1 MKKVYTYEE
10 IEHFVNSIRRNV
22 ELFKVGVKDHIQND
36 IILVLGSSGSGKS
49 TVMNMIA
56 GKPLEVFEEA
66 GDWRVDVVGKSYAGE
81 IAAEGFLPMK
91 IGHNGAAETNLPNYI
106 FAAEN
111 QFWYCP
117 VVVGHTR
124 GCVVDISNAYY
135 VHHILTTV
143 GQSFAYAKGVKFVI
157 VQSSSGTR
165 EEGGRS
171 FRYSIESICKMFPSQ
186 SVENLLK
193 ASTFVFTKVASK
205 ESKGNK
211 YLSNVL
217 ERVTVKSDLDNERV
231 VNLLEEMKHDLAI
244 IRHVEILKVGRP
256 VAAPAGGSTSD
267 ILILPASIIENISQS
282 CLPIKDRDVGF
293 VISDMSHLTLL
304 EISSSIRYII
314 SNTMISIVNKLIK
327 ERVEVCYDLA
337 HYQKQITDEKFT
349 PLKLNLKSVVSEK
362 EGISQKL
369 SNLLDIFVKFSIVDL
384 CKASTAQ
391 LDDDVWF
398 VVKNM
403 NESIK
408 LADAQEFL
416 SIALPDD
423 HTNYAFVDDLCLSL
437 VGEIDSCSTRASSV
451 FDAEHFA
458 ALPSS
463 SCSIV

>member
-1 MKKVYTYEE
+1 
-10 IEHFVNSIRRNV
+10 
-22 ELFKVGVKDHIQND
+22 
-36 IILVLGSSGSGKS
+36 
-49 TVMNMIA
+49 
-56 GKPLEVFEEA
+56 
-66 GDWRVDVVGKSYAGE
+66 
-81 IAAEGFLPMK
+81 
-91 IGHNGAAETNLPNYI
+91 
-106 FAAEN
+106 
-111 QFWYCP
+111 
-117 VVVGHTR
+117 
-124 GCVVDISNAYY
+124 
-135 VHHILTTV
+135 
-143 GQSFAYAKGVKFVI
+143 
-157 VQSSSGTR
+157 
-165 EEGGRS
+165 
-171 FRYSIESICKMFPSQ
+171 
-186 SVENLLK
+186 
-193 ASTFVFTKVASK
+193 
-205 ESKGNK
+205 
-211 YLSNVL
+211 
-217 ERVTVKSDLDNERV
+217 
-231 VNLLEEMKHDLAI
+231 
-244 IRHVEILKVGRP
+244 
-256 VAAPAGGSTSD
+256 
-267 ILILPASIIENISQS
+267 
-282 CLPIKDRDVGF
+282 
-293 VISDMSHLTLL
+293 
-304 EISSSIRYII
+304 
-314 SNTMISIVNKLIK
+314 MISIVNKLIK